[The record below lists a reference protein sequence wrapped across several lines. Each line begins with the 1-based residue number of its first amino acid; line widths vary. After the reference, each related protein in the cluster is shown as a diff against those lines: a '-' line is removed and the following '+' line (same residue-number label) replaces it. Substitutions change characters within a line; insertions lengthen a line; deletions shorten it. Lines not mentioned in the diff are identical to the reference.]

1 MELLIF
7 VPLVLA
13 LVSALG
19 SDWNKWI
26 RLLFSISGLLI
37 LAGNFNVIAHNL
49 QSNSAFQT
57 IVDYAWL
64 GDTVHF
70 RLGVDGI
77 TLFLLLLTNILIPTI
92 ALSIKS
98 DKRAA
103 LFPLMLFMQAGLNGV
118 FMAQDGLLFY
128 LFWEMAMIP
137 IYFITLLYSERES
150 YTTTIRFFVYTFIG
164 SLAMLAS
171 LIYLGTKSVSGSFA
185 YNDLYNVQLNLT
197 ESIWVGAGFLLAFAV
212 KIPLFPF
219 HVWQPNT
226 YTYAP
231 AQGSMLLSGIMLK
244 MGLYGVMRWYFPMA
258 TESIDFYQP
267 IIMILA
273 VIGVVY
279 GAIIAI
285 RQDDMKRLIAYS
297 SLSHVGLIAAG
308 LFALN
313 KSGFDGALLQMFVHG
328 INVVGLFI
336 AVDIIER
343 NFGSRNLKE
352 LGGIAKQNKLFAVLF
367 FMVVIGSVAAPLS
380 NGFPGE
386 FLLLKSVFDYNPT
399 FAVFAG
405 LTIIFCAVYMLRMY
419 QFSMLGEC
427 NSDTENKTIPLSELL
442 PLFIAAFFVISIGL
456 FPQWYMDLFQS
467 STSGLLQIIS
477 NSKGVLS

>member
-1 MELLIF
+1 VELLVFI
-7 VPLVLA
+7 PLVLA

-19 SDWNKWI
+19 SKWNKWI
-26 RLLFSISGLLI
+26 SLLFSLSGLLV
-37 LAGNFNVIAHNL
+37 LLGNYGTLFTTQQVNDSFKTV
-49 QSNSAFQT
+49 
-57 IVDYAWL
+57 VDYPWL
-64 GDTVHF
+64 GETVHF
-70 RLGVDGI
+70 RLGMDGI
-77 TLFLLLLTNILIPTI
+77 SVFLLLLTNILIPTI
-92 ALSIKS
+92 VLSINS
-98 DKRAA
+98 DKRPA
-103 LFPLMLFMQAGLNGV
+103 LIPLILFMQAGLNGV

-128 LFWEMAMIP
+128 LFWELAMIP
-137 IYFITLLYSERES
+137 IYFITLLYSERDS
-150 YTTTIRFFVYTFIG
+150 FVTTIRFFVYTFVG

-171 LIYLGTKSVSGSFA
+171 LIFLSSKSLNGSFA
-185 YNDLYNVQLNLT
+185 YNDLYNVQLTLN
-197 ESIWVGAGFLLAFAV
+197 ESIWVGAGFLLAFSV

-244 MGLYGVMRWYFPMA
+244 MGLYGVIRWYFPMA

-267 IIMILA
+267 IIMLLA
-273 VIGVVY
+273 VVGIVY

-313 KSGFDGALLQMFVHG
+313 NSGFEGGLLQMFVHG
-328 INVVGLFI
+328 VNVVGLFI
-336 AVDIIER
+336 AVNIIER
-343 NFGSRNLKE
+343 NFGSRNLNE
-352 LGGIAKQNKLFAVLF
+352 LGGIAKNNKLFAVLF
-367 FMVVIGSVAAPLS
+367 FLVVIGTVAAPLS

-386 FLLLKSVFDYNPT
+386 FLLLKAVFDYHTT

-405 LTIIFCAVYMLRMY
+405 LTIIFCAVYMLRMF

-427 NSDTENKTIPLSELL
+427 NAETENKTIPTMQLL
-442 PLFIAAFFVISIGL
+442 PLFVIAFFVISIGL
-456 FPQWYMDLFQS
+456 FPQWYMDLFQNS
-467 STSGLLQIIS
+467 SKGLLNIIS
-477 NSKGVLS
+477 NAKGVLS

>member
-7 VPLVLA
+7 APLGLA

-19 SDWNKWI
+19 SKWNKWI
-26 RLLFSISGLLI
+26 ILLFSLSGLLI
-37 LAGNFNVIAHNL
+37 LTSNYNVLVATIGD
-49 QSNSAFQT
+49 NSAFQT
-57 IVDYAWL
+57 IVDYPWL
-64 GDTVHF
+64 GETVHF

-77 TLFLLLLTNILIPTI
+77 TLFLLLLTNILIPII
-92 ALSIKS
+92 ALSIKT
-98 DKRAA
+98 DKRPA
-103 LFPLMLFMQAGLNGV
+103 LVPLMLFMQAGLNGV

-128 LFWEMAMIP
+128 LFWELAMIP
-137 IYFITLLYSERES
+137 IYFITLLYSERDS
-150 YTTTIRFFVYTFIG
+150 YTTTIRFFVYTFVG

-171 LIYLGTKSVSGSFA
+171 LIYLGTKSVNGSFA
-185 YNDLYNVQLNLT
+185 YSDLYNVQLTQL

-258 TESIDFYQP
+258 SESIDFYQP

-273 VIGVVY
+273 VVGVVY
-279 GAIIAI
+279 GSIIAI

-313 KSGFDGALLQMFVHG
+313 KSGFDGAMLQMFVHG

-336 AVDIIER
+336 AVNIIER
-343 NFGSRNLKE
+343 NFGSRNLNE
-352 LGGIAKQNKLFAVLF
+352 LGGIAKENKLFAVLF
-367 FMVVIGSVAAPLS
+367 FMVVIGSVAAPLT

-386 FLLLKSVFDYNPT
+386 FLLLKSVFDYNT
-399 FAVFAG
+399 TSAVFAG

-427 NSDTENKTIPLSELL
+427 NSETENKTIPVSELL
-442 PLFIAAFFVISIGL
+442 PLFAAAFFVISIGL
-456 FPQWYMDLFQS
+456 FPQWYMDLFQN
-467 STSGLLQIIS
+467 STTSLLQVIS
-477 NSKGVLS
+477 NAKGVLS